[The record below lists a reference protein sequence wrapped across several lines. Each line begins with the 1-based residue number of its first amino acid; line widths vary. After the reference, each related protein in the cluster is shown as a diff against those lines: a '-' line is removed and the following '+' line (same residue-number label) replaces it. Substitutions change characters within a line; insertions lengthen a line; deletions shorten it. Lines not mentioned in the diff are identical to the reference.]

1 MRSFG
6 PRDDRLELRNDVA
19 GEGSSGA
26 GQHQQAKQNF
36 RHGSSLDLLK
46 HQFTR
51 SRRKINP
58 SLVAATQ
65 LLVNSSRDWPR
76 TDKELRG
83 FSAKLTDELNL
94 LLKQIRTAIGSMA
107 GPG

>member
-1 MRSFG
+1 M
-6 PRDDRLELRNDVA
+6 RNDVA

-26 GQHQQAKQNF
+26 DQHQQAKQNF
-36 RHGSSLDLLK
+36 RHGSSLDFLK
-46 HQFTR
+46 FQFTT
-51 SRRKINP
+51 SRREINP
-58 SLVAATQ
+58 
-65 LLVNSSRDWPR
+65 VNSRRDWPR

-94 LLKQIRTAIGSMA
+94 YLKQIRTAIGSMV

>member
-1 MRSFG
+1 
-6 PRDDRLELRNDVA
+6 
-19 GEGSSGA
+19 
-26 GQHQQAKQNF
+26 
-36 RHGSSLDLLK
+36 
-46 HQFTR
+46 
-51 SRRKINP
+51 
-58 SLVAATQ
+58 
-65 LLVNSSRDWPR
+65 LLVNSRRDWPR